1 MKKKRAGILTCLLYL
16 MSTFLYAAPQYEVDF
31 VKGDITRKIK
41 AVNQGARNHDNDLLI
56 KALNF
61 AFDATADIGQD
72 KDISSLVKTVVI
84 NLDSRFMN
92 GEQRATVS
100 SLLGNVF
107 KMYPENDIRLAVL
120 DRFSAFPAANNVS
133 LVNAFVSEKAQQS
146 APMDDVLLESIR
158 LLKQI
163 GNKTSFNVLFTADLM
178 GVWND
183 YSFVIE
189 ETLAPL
195 INSNEAETMNL
206 FTNARTGDRL
216 KILRILHENTIIAK
230 KIKGRVAEIALSD
243 AINSGGGSQGHLLH
257 EEVELQILALQ
268 LIADTKWTRSAKNA
282 TAYFAIARQEY
293 EDGMLADEQFAQVV
307 TNVAEVACSETGR
320 VLSSYLDFLNKS
332 MESNG
337 APAEAVVLSII
348 KALGGLGDK
357 TAFDYL
363 LYVTY
368 LDYPEYIT
376 NAARNALTQLK
387 W

>member
-1 MKKKRAGILTCLLYL
+1 MKKKQAVILTSLLCLVAA
-16 MSTFLYAAPQYEVDF
+16 FLYAAPQYEVDF
-31 VKGDITRKIK
+31 VKGDITKKIK
-41 AVNQGARNHDNDLLI
+41 AVNQGARSHDSELLI

-61 AFDATADIGQD
+61 AFEATADIGDD
-72 KDISSLVKTVVI
+72 KDISSLVKTVVV

-92 GEQRATVS
+92 QEQRATVS
-100 SLLGNVF
+100 SLLANVF
-107 KMYPENDIRLAVL
+107 KTYPENDIRLAVL
-120 DRFSAFPAANNVS
+120 DRFSAFPVANNVS
-133 LVNAFVSEKAQQS
+133 LVNAFVSEKAQQA

-178 GVWND
+178 GVWKD

-189 ETLAPL
+189 EALAPL
-195 INSNEAETMNL
+195 INSNEAETLNL
-206 FTNARTGDRL
+206 FNNARTGDRL
-216 KILRILHENTIIAK
+216 KILRILQENTIITK
-230 KIKGRVAEIALSD
+230 KIKGRVAETALSV
-243 AINSGGGSQGHLLH
+243 AISKAGESQEKLVH
-257 EEVELQILALQ
+257 EDVELQLLALQ

-282 TAYFAIARQEY
+282 TAYFDIARDEY
-293 EDGMLADEQFAQVV
+293 EDGMLADEQFAAVV
-307 TNVAEVACSETGR
+307 TNVASVACSDTGR

-332 MESNG
+332 METNG
-337 APAEAVVLSII
+337 APAEAVVLSVI